1 MKKILILL
9 FSVLLAISVLTA
21 AGCGNSNEIVENSLN
36 YTINTRSSLH
46 DDVDGSFEIKV
57 NSGIVRN
64 VTFIVK
70 GFDKNGNELWSKNFD
85 NDYRGLKSQD
95 DPYTIKFSCSY
106 WYDDYGPERTNTI
119 TVTDIRLIKEN
130 SNEWM
135 GWTFGAVSALATAA
149 VIAVFALSKK
159 KLSQE
164 TPTEDS
170 EEA

>member
-1 MKKILILL
+1 MKKILVLL

-36 YTINTRSSLH
+36 YTINKRSSLY
-46 DDVDGSFEIKV
+46 DDVDGSFKIKV
-57 NSGIVRN
+57 NRGIAVN
-64 VTFIVK
+64 VKFTVK
-70 GFDKNGNELWSKNFD
+70 GFDSNGNELWSRNFD
-85 NDYRGLKSQD
+85 QYYKGF
-95 DPYTIKFSCSY
+95 DPQNESYTIEFSCSY

-135 GWTFGAVSALATAA
+135 GWTFGAVSTVATAA
-149 VIAVFALSKK
+149 VIAVFVLSKK
-159 KLSQE
+159 KSLQE